1 MLSPPPELLAVACP
15 GCHAALA
22 VASPLFGQAAAC
34 PVCGAGFLAPVPPAA
49 PTPPAAPVFG
59 RPDEPV
65 APKTIGYGSE
75 RIALRRLTPEEKAAR
90 RARRNLITLGLG
102 TLFLFAIVLVATR
115 SGKKKPKKR

>member
-1 MLSPPPELLAVACP
+1 MLSPPPDLLAVACP

-22 VASPLFGQAAAC
+22 VSSPLFGQAAAC
-34 PVCGAGFLAPVPPAA
+34 PVCGAGFLAPMPPAA
-49 PTPPAAPVFG
+49 PAFG
-59 RPDEPV
+59 RPDEP
-65 APKTIGYGSE
+65 AEPRTIGHGSE
-75 RIALRRLTPEEKAAR
+75 RIELRRLTPEEKAAR